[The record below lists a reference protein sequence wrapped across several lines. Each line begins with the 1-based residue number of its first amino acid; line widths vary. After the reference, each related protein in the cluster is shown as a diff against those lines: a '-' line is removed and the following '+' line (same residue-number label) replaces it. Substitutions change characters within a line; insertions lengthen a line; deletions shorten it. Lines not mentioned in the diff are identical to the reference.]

1 MAATDGAALD
11 EGIAYAIIRRRIHA
25 MIDATAASSV
35 CIFDIPKRPSGRVG
49 TAGVGVGGGSSG
61 SVVGALVGAAV
72 VVDGD
77 AVENSPTTVAMSPAP
92 PPPPLATKL

>member
-35 CIFDIPKRPSGRVG
+35 CIFVIPKREPSGRVG
-49 TAGVGVGGGSSG
+49 TAGVGVGG

-72 VVDGD
+72 VVGGD
-77 AVENSPTTVAMSPAP
+77 AVEKSPTTVAMSPAP